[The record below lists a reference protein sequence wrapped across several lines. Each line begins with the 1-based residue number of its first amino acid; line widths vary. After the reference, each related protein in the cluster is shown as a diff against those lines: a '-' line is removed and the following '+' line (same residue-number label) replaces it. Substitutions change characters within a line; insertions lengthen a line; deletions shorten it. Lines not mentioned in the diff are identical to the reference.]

1 MDITGLSLALGS
13 SFTTGLNLY
22 LTLFSLGMMQRL
34 DVFTL
39 PPNMQI
45 LANPWA
51 LVCIGVLL
59 IADFIADKFPVVD
72 SIWDGIQG
80 AIRIPAGVAIAAT
93 SFTDVPTHVLGLAGL
108 AGGITSST
116 SFLANASTRAVVNT
130 SPEPVSNQIFSL
142 GKDGLVVSVLWF
154 VANHPYVGLVSV
166 LVLLAISVVVI
177 YYFFRF
183 LKRLFRRAV
192 ATAKNPR
199 SLADKL
205 PWRRKHGSHPLC

>member
-22 LTLFSLGMMQRL
+22 LTLFSLGLMHRFDL
-34 DVFTL
+34 FTL
-39 PPNMQI
+39 PSNMQV

-59 IADFIADKFPVVD
+59 LADFIADKFPVVD

-80 AIRIPAGVAIAAT
+80 AIRIPAGVGIAAA

-116 SFLANASTRAVVNT
+116 SFLANASTRAVANT
-130 SPEPVSNQIFSL
+130 SPEPLSNSLLSL
-142 GKDGLVVSVLWF
+142 GKDGLGLGVLWL
-154 VANHPYVGLVSV
+154 VANHPYVALVSV
-166 LVLLAISVVVI
+166 LVLLAISAVVI
-177 YYFFRF
+177 YCLFRF
-183 LKRLFRRAV
+183 LKQLFRRAV
-192 ATAKNPR
+192 GAAKNLR
-199 SLADKL
+199 SLVEKL
-205 PWRRKHGSHPLC
+205 PWRRKHA